1 MTKKCV
7 DGFAVA
13 LCCTDSIFYYVFSA
27 GEKFENDKRFN
38 IADHIDL
45 TEKAWEQKP
54 DFMQN
59 QLPIYCD
66 IYFKAKLND
75 NGYRS
80 NDIDDTVRTA
90 QFVTDFTNKHPE
102 LPDAWDFMDVYIKYF
117 HPTQEIIVLPN
128 SKRIVELKGLT
139 IDEILKT

>member
-1 MTKKCV
+1 MTTNNV
-7 DGFAVA
+7 DGLAVG
-13 LCCTDSIFYYVFSA
+13 LSCNDSFFYEIFSA

-38 IADHIDL
+38 IADHLDL
-45 TEKAWEQKP
+45 TEKAWELKH

-66 IYFKAKLND
+66 IYFNAKCND

-90 QFVTDFTNKHPE
+90 QFVTEYTNKHPE
-102 LPDAWDFMDVYIKYF
+102 LPDTWDFMNVYFDVFKENQEVIILPQSKKVVLLKNMTIK
-117 HPTQEIIVLPN
+117 
-128 SKRIVELKGLT
+128 
-139 IDEILKT
+139 EILKA

>member
-7 DGFAVA
+7 DGFAAA
-13 LCCTDSIFYYVFSA
+13 LCCNDSLFYDIISA
-27 GEKFENDKRFN
+27 GEKFENDKRFS

-45 TEKAWEQKP
+45 TAKAWEQLSN
-54 DFMQN
+54 FMQN

-66 IYFKAKLND
+66 IYFKAKFND

-90 QFVTDFTNKHPE
+90 QFVTEYTNKHSE
-102 LPDAWDFMDVYIKYF
+102 LPDAWDFMDVYLGKIK
-117 HPTQEIIVLPN
+117 TEQEVIILLRNKKV
-128 SKRIVELKGLT
+128 VELKGLT
-139 IDEILKT
+139 IEQILES

>member
-1 MTKKCV
+1 MTKKYV
-7 DGFAVA
+7 DGMAVM
-13 LCCTDSIFYYVFSA
+13 LSCNDSLFYEIFSA

-45 TEKAWEQKP
+45 TEKAWEQLP

-66 IYFKAKLND
+66 IYFNAKLND
-75 NGYRS
+75 YGYRS

-90 QFVTDFTNKHPE
+90 QFVTEYTNKHSE
-102 LPDAWDFMDVYIKYF
+102 LPDAWDFMDVYLDAFRDNQQVLVLPHSKK
-117 HPTQEIIVLPN
+117 IVLLN
-128 SKRIVELKGLT
+128 GIT
-139 IDEILKT
+139 IEQILKS